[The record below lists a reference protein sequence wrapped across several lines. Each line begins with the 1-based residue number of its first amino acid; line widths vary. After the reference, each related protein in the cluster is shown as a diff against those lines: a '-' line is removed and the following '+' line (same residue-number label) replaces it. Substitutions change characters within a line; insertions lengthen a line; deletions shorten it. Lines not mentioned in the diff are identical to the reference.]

1 MRGGGTSRVGLRS
14 AVASWE
20 WPIPTR
26 SDDSPRMPAPTGKAG
41 DSVAFAPTG
50 PTRRHRGLQDAE
62 SFGSRYR
69 GPTSSSRSHRVGDN
83 RPLRG
88 SGTDARSRKWVRRTI
103 KSQGQCRPSS
113 PVWRCSGCHA
123 ENSVESACRS
133 RIRSPSELR
142 HIALQPMAR
151 WDPEAARAAGT
162 RAFTSSMSRSTES
175 PCFWRR

>member
-14 AVASWE
+14 AAASWE

-69 GPTSSSRSHRVGDN
+69 GPTPSSQSHRVDDKRPSEVREPMLGLGNGFVGQLNPNASADQARRFGVVQAAMPQN
-83 RPLRG
+83 RMSRRSGVVSGAPQNSGTSPFNQWLAGIRKPPGPRAHALSPLR
-88 SGTDARSRKWVRRTI
+88 
-103 KSQGQCRPSS
+103 
-113 PVWRCSGCHA
+113 
-123 ENSVESACRS
+123 
-133 RIRSPSELR
+133 
-142 HIALQPMAR
+142 
-151 WDPEAARAAGT
+151 
-162 RAFTSSMSRSTES
+162 
-175 PCFWRR
+175 